1 MNNRLAELGE
11 LSDEDSTGGSDV
23 EMGDVTKDEFD
34 DDDAPAKVDKSEAT
48 SAELAGFFKG
58 VEQLRSAMEEI
69 SANIVEIKALYSE
82 LLTATSTEQG
92 KELRDQIG
100 EVRDRTN
107 NIAQDM
113 RFKLK
118 SMKDENDKLEKSQK
132 NNPAVINIRT
142 NMHGSLV
149 RKFLDLMQ
157 DYQQALSK
165 FDQKIREKA
174 YRQVQLVSPKADPA
188 DIDEMLEQDAG
199 AAEQIF
205 TVKIMEDRKHK
216 NAEQTLN
223 YLQEKQSDL
232 HKLEQS
238 IGELNQLF
246 QDMAILVETQGDLID
261 QIEYSVLQSEAYTE
275 DAVVNLE
282 TTEKIVNNTRRKKL
296 YICVIVSV
304 LIVILVVVVLVISGV
319 LPPILTKLTG

>member
-1 MNNRLAELGE
+1 MNDRFAELGE
-11 LSDEDSTGGSDV
+11 LSDSDAGSDV
-23 EMGDVTKDEFD
+23 EMGNVADKDEFD
-34 DDDAPAKVDKSEAT
+34 DDDDGETVDKSEAT
-48 SAELAGFFKG
+48 SAELAGFFKE
-58 VEQLRSAMEEI
+58 VEQLKSSMEDI
-69 SANIVEIKALYSE
+69 SENISTIKSRYGD

-92 KELRDQIG
+92 KELREQIG
-100 EVRDRTN
+100 DIRDQTN
-107 NIAQDM
+107 AVAQEM
-113 RFKLK
+113 RVKLK
-118 SMKDENDKLEKSQK
+118 SIKVENDKLEKEQR
-132 NNPAVINIRT
+132 NNPALIKIRT

-188 DIDEMLEQDAG
+188 DIDEMLEQDAE
-199 AAEQIF
+199 AAESIF

-216 NAEQTLN
+216 NAQQTLS

-232 HKLEQS
+232 YKLEKS
-238 IGELNQLF
+238 IVELNQLF

-275 DAVVNLE
+275 DAVANLA

-296 YICVIVSV
+296 YICIIVVV

-319 LPPILTKLTG
+319 LPPLLTKL